1 MEQIQLLSF
10 ESRNRYNFV
19 GATLRDRACTKS
31 VRGLCP
37 NALLSTVA
45 LAHNMHLQPLH
56 DWSVHVHVDER
67 SRDGSCRNWNKWES
81 WQDTRFVGRFLT
93 KASVVHHIEDMFG
106 SEGLEEVL
114 EPWAMGWGLSGFG
127 MPFAAAL
134 HYDYALDPKD
144 LFSRLPGV
152 AGV

>member
-1 MEQIQLLSF
+1 MHQE
-10 ESRNRYNFV
+10 R
-19 GATLRDRACTKS
+19 
-31 VRGLCP
+31 RGLCP